1 MSIIIQRFDKINS
14 NILSAKPLKPVNVI
28 AVSKT
33 FTLEH
38 VRPLI
43 EYGHDHFGENKVQEA
58 AAKWTEVK
66 NEYKNLKLHMIGK
79 LQSNKA
85 REAIKIFD
93 YIHSLDNQKLADALA
108 KQQTNLNKKPEYF
121 IQVNIGN
128 EIQKSGIPVS
138 ELDPFYNYCVN
149 EINLKIIGLMVIP
162 PNDKNSEKYFKSINE
177 LSKSLGLEN
186 LSMGM
191 SADYMLAIKHESTF
205 VRIGSSIFG
214 SRS

>member
-93 YIHSLDNQKLADALA
+93 HIHSLDNQKLADALA

-177 LSKSLGLEN
+177 LNKSLGLEN